1 MSAGNMGLADMGY
14 SRLKYHP
21 SQYEEHAM
29 PPRGFTSQLSDENRG
44 ELDKKLRASGY
55 GDLVELAAWLE
66 TTLGVKSSKS
76 ALGRYALDLKTKDR
90 ATSMI
95 ARDMRDDLT
104 SREAVDLMVELG
116 ALRVKEHRILKRLE
130 EIGFM

>member
-1 MSAGNMGLADMGY
+1 
-14 SRLKYHP
+14 
-21 SQYEEHAM
+21 M

-44 ELDKKLRASGY
+44 ELDRKLRASGY
-55 GDLVELAAWLE
+55 GDLIELATWLE

-104 SREAVDLMVELG
+104 NREAVDLMVELG